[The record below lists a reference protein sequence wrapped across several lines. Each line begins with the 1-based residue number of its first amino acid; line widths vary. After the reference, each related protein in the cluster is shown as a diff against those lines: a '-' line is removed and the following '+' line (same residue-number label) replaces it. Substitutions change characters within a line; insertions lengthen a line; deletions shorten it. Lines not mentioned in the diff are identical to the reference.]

1 MGAVQP
7 VFFAVVDVED
17 GGALRS
23 VLCIVL
29 DELQE
34 GRDAHAVVRRAW
46 CSGHRVV
53 VCGEKG
59 AGLVCIVSV
68 DLDEYVRALEVH
80 RVVARAPRA
89 VRDLVVD
96 GLRIVVACRDVLQPS
111 QNEVVYEVVRM
122 RVIGVR
128 ARRDLLIARQL
139 PLAVRR
145 R

>member
-7 VFFAVVDVED
+7 VFFAVVDIED
-17 GGALRS
+17 CGALRS
-23 VLCIVL
+23 VLYIVF

-46 CSGHRVV
+46 CSGYRVV

-59 AGLVCIVSV
+59 AGLVPIVSV
-68 DLDEYVRALEVH
+68 DLDEDVRALKVH

-96 GLRIVVACRDVLQPS
+96 DVRIVVACRDVFQPS
-111 QNEVVYEVVRM
+111 QDEVVYEVIRM

-139 PLAVRR
+139 SLAARR